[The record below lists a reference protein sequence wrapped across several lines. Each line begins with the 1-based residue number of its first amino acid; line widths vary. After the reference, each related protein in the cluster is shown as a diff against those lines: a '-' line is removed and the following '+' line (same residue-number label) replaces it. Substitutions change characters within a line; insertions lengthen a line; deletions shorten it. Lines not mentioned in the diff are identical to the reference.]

1 MREKG
6 AMNMAQRELLT
17 VEEVQ
22 AVLGIGRWKAY
33 RMIERGELPTLRV
46 GRLVRVPRAA
56 LMGWIAANTRPAERG
71 VA

>member
-1 MREKG
+1 MT
-6 AMNMAQRELLT
+6 AMRELLT

-46 GRLVRVPRAA
+46 GRLVRVPRSA
-56 LMGWIAANTRPAERG
+56 LMDWIAMNTRPGNQGA
-71 VA
+71 A